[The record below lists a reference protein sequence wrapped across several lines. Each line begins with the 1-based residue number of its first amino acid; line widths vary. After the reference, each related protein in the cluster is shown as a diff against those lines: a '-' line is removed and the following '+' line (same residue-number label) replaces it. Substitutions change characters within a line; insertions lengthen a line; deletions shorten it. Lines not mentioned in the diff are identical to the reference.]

1 MAGARGIG
9 SAAFVLTKREQY
21 QTRSG
26 PKTNSPRSTMHKT
39 KACAAGSGTSLLT
52 SVTIPRRDPTDR
64 DMQIEILLCGICHSD
79 LHYAR
84 DEWHDVMSTVYPY
97 GGYSDSIV
105 VDEGFV
111 LRIPANVNLAGTAPL
126 LCAGITTYS
135 PMRHWGVTKGK
146 KVGVVGLGGL
156 GHMGVKFAHAFGA
169 HHRLHD
175 LAEQEGGRAPPR
187 RR

>member
-79 LHYAR
+79 LHYYAR
-84 DEWHDVMSTVYPY
+84 DEWHDVMSTVDPY
-97 GGYSDSIV
+97 GGYS
-105 VDEGFV
+105 
-111 LRIPANVNLAGTAPL
+111 RQ
-126 LCAGITTYS
+126 
-135 PMRHWGVTKGK
+135 
-146 KVGVVGLGGL
+146 
-156 GHMGVKFAHAFGA
+156 
-169 HHRLHD
+169 HRC
-175 LAEQEGGRAPPR
+175 G
-187 RR
+187 